1 MKNVLTLLCNI
12 FFQKEYDPNAKKD
25 EPDVESDQGNDKVQD
40 FKPSR
45 DYREKYMKIVGKESG
60 VEAAK
65 ITVPNKSFGFGKIFD
80 KIIQYYDIDK
90 YCFL

>member
-1 MKNVLTLLCNI
+1 MLIFLSNVFI
-12 FFQKEYDPNAKKD
+12 EKEYDPNAKKD
-25 EPDVESDQGNDKVQD
+25 DPAVESDQENDKD

-65 ITVPNKSFGFGKIFD
+65 ITVPNKNFGFGKVVENTM
-80 KIIQYYDIDK
+80 KP
-90 YCFL
+90 